1 MSKSYSIAEAKNQ
14 LSRLVHEAED
24 AGRVELTRR
33 GRPVAVVLSLG
44 EYRRLQQ
51 GSRRTVSMAI
61 DDLRSALDDEGGYGD
76 GDFEGLRDES
86 SGREV
91 AW

>member
-1 MSKSYSIAEAKNQ
+1 M
-14 LSRLVHEAED
+14 
-24 AGRVELTRR
+24 
-33 GRPVAVVLSLG
+33 LSLD

-61 DDLRSALDDEGGYGD
+61 DELRSALDDAGVD
-76 GDFEGLRDES
+76 ADSDFEGLRDDS
-86 SGREV
+86 QGREF